1 MKMPPALRC
10 AAAVISNIELRPVVL
25 GFGNVTGADAAGT
38 YFDGLDTAFA
48 KSLDLL
54 KVRIPDG
61 TGFVVGMTHV
71 VSEAG
76 AFAAN
81 FTYSRHIVLPPL
93 IAEKKSISVYTLLC
107 KGNLRLI

>member
-1 MKMPPALRC
+1 MPPALEC
-10 AAAVISNIELRPVVL
+10 AAAVISNIELRPVFL
-25 GFGNVTGADAAGT
+25 GFGNVTGADTTGT
-38 YFDGLDTAFA
+38 DFDGLDTAFA

-61 TGFVVGMTHV
+61 TGFVVGMTHI

-93 IAEKKSISVYTLLC
+93 IAEKKSIPVQTPICKENLKLL
-107 KGNLRLI
+107 